1 MNKGL
6 LVYSL
11 AARDPLSCGE
21 GGVDQE
27 KMQVPYMLSAVLAAL
42 MVVQSVLGRIFPEQY
57 RDVEWIRLTW
67 LGNDWVTLVVGVPLL
82 VASLLL
88 ARRGSIRGLLLWLGM
103 LGYGAYNYAYY
114 MLGAELNVF
123 FPLYI
128 MPLVL
133 SVSTLILALSRIDVA
148 DAAASFRPKMPVRI
162 IGGYLVFVA
171 VGLAFVW
178 MGVWAAYVFAGQP
191 TPVEPEAFK
200 LVAALDI
207 TIMVPALAFGG
218 VLLWRRRAWGYIV
231 AAIAG
236 IQGSLYLLVLSTNS
250 VVQILYGLAEA
261 PGELPQWGALAVT
274 TSAVTGLLLANVRG
288 RRARPFTRSR

>member
-1 MNKGL
+1 
-6 LVYSL
+6 
-11 AARDPLSCGE
+11 
-21 GGVDQE
+21 
-27 KMQVPYMLSAVLAAL
+27 MQVPYMLSAVLAAL

-128 MPLVL
+128 MPLIL
-133 SVSTLILALSRIDVA
+133 SVATLILALSRIDVA
-148 DAAASFRPKMPVRI
+148 DAAASFRPKTPVRI